1 MKKTL
6 KGFTLIEL
14 LIVIGILVVL
24 MAGALVAINPFQQ
37 FAQANDANRWSGV
50 TTIMNAVY
58 QNVIDNQGTFTCA
71 AGAIPTVATIMGS
84 DTVGGEY
91 DICSCLVTDYVGA
104 MPSDPQTGS
113 YTSCTV
119 YSTGYD
125 ILRDS
130 TTGRVT
136 ISASDA
142 QTGTI
147 QITR

>member
-50 TTIMNAVY
+50 TTVMNAIY
-58 QNVIDNQGTFTCA
+58 QNVIDNQGVFTCA
-71 AGAIPTVATIMGS
+71 DGSIPTTTATIMGS
-84 DTVGGEY
+84 GGAQY
-91 DICSCLVTDYVGA
+91 DICSCLVTDYVAA
-104 MPSDPQTGS
+104 MPFDPQTGS
-113 YTSCTV
+113 YTDCTT
-119 YSTGYD
+119 YNTGYD
-125 ILRDS
+125 ILRNA

-136 ISASDA
+136 ISALNA